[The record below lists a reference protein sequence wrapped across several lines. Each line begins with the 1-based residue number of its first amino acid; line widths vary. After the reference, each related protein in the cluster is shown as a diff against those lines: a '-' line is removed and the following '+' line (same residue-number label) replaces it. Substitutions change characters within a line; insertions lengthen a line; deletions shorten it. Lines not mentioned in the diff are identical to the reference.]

1 LQTQFNTKNYYKRL
15 MNIFINDRL
24 VKIITDKYA
33 TELAY
38 SEYYDKVQDIRLNP
52 LKPEKITGH
61 TLLLN
66 ADAKSIE
73 RLFSFLNTKH
83 YTEFNSITLAV
94 KDKDKTIEQVEN
106 FYTIIKAA
114 GGVVEKDDSILL
126 IHRLGKWD
134 LPKGKLEK
142 NESSKIAAIREVFEE
157 TGVKAKLDFKICTT
171 WHTYSL
177 NGKGILKRTKWY
189 KMTCISDT
197 NMKPQHEEDIEHL
210 EWLSTK
216 KVENAMANSYTSIR
230 FVLRQYFSLEKEELF

>member
-1 LQTQFNTKNYYKRL
+1 

-38 SEYYDKVQDIRLNP
+38 SEYYDKVLDIRLNP

-61 TLLLN
+61 VLLLN

-73 RLFSFLNTKH
+73 RLFNFLNNSH
-83 YTEFNSITLAV
+83 YHEFNSITIAV
-94 KDKDKTIEQVEN
+94 KDKEKTLDLVES

-114 GGVVEKDDSILL
+114 GGVVEKNDTILL

-142 NESSKIAAIREVFEE
+142 NEKSKTAAIREVFEE
-157 TGVKAKLDFKICTT
+157 TGVKAKFEDKICTT
-171 WHTYSL
+171 WHTYSM

-189 KMTCISDT
+189 KMTCKDDSG
-197 NMKPQHEEDIEHL
+197 MKPQHEEDIEHL
-210 EWLSTK
+210 EWMQTK
-216 KVENAMANSYTSIR
+216 KVENAMANSYSSIR
-230 FVLRQYFSLEKEELF
+230 FVLKQYFEQIENIKAEL

>member
-1 LQTQFNTKNYYKRL
+1 

-33 TELAY
+33 KELAY
-38 SEYYDKVQDIRLNP
+38 SEYYDKVQDIRIAP

-66 ADAKSIE
+66 ADPKSIE
-73 RLFSFLNTKH
+73 RLFAFLNTKH
-83 YTEFNSITLAV
+83 YTDFNSITIAV
-94 KDKDKTIEQVEN
+94 KDKEKTIEQVESY
-106 FYTIIKAA
+106 YTIIKAA
-114 GGVVEKDDSILL
+114 GGVVEKDDTILL

-142 NESSKIAAIREVFEE
+142 NESSKVAAVREVLEE
-157 TGVKAKLDFKICTT
+157 TGVKAKLVSKVCTT

-189 KMTCISDT
+189 KMDCIDDSG
-197 NMKPQHEEDIEHL
+197 MKPQHEEDIEHL
-210 EWLSTK
+210 EWLNTK

-230 FVLRQYFSLEKEELF
+230 FVLRQFFSLEDEALF